1 MNHAF
6 IIQVHQF
13 PDLLR
18 RALKIM
24 EAPNHYFFVHVD
36 GKRDIKPF
44 EKHLKNIENVKI
56 IKQGGG
62 NQSEPRWFL
71 TN

>member
-13 PDLLR
+13 PNLLR
-18 RALKIM
+18 RSLKIM

-36 GKRDIKPF
+36 SKCDKKPF
-44 EKHLKNIENVKI
+44 EKQLSGIKNVI
-56 IKQGGG
+56 IINNIKYLGGGG
-62 NQSEPRWFL
+62 N
-71 TN
+71 